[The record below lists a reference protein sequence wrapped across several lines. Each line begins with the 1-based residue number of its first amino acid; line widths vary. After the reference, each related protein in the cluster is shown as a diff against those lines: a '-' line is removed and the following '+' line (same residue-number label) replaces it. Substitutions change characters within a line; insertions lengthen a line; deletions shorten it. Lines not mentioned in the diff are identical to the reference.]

1 MTPSR
6 LRPVLMI
13 ASAIVALWF
22 GVLDANAQ
30 EASEQ
35 VWFDYN
41 PGWRLSEVTRL
52 TLDAGLRKQL
62 EGPEALTLVL
72 TPAVDFRVDKVKL
85 AAGVANYLT
94 LNEEINDRWEIR
106 PFQSASYV
114 WPNNRLSLDHRL
126 RLEERFDFD
135 TDTWESKNSL
145 RGRYR
150 LRLRYRLE
158 EHRKVQFWSLIATG
172 ELFATLTGEQGQHQ
186 EKSRVG
192 MGAERTFKSGRR
204 FRFEIVWQRQ
214 GVLYDRSETAD
225 VIYFRFRYLR
235 SW

>member
-52 TLDAGLRKQL
+52 TLDAGMRKQL
-62 EGPEALTLVL
+62 EDPEALTLVL

-114 WPNNRLSLDHRL
+114 WPNSRLSLDHRL

-150 LRLRYRLE
+150 FYFS
-158 EHRKVQFWSLIATG
+158 QFQDISKGTI
-172 ELFATLTGEQGQHQ
+172 
-186 EKSRVG
+186 
-192 MGAERTFKSGRR
+192 
-204 FRFEIVWQRQ
+204 I
-214 GVLYDRSETAD
+214 
-225 VIYFRFRYLR
+225 
-235 SW
+235 